1 MANVLNPEP
10 ESITL
15 NTTLEP
21 TTLEPATELEQPPFE
36 STSNPETAEVVEVPA
51 LDADAPTEPVAKA
64 VPVEAAPAEEI
75 APEIVAQ
82 AEPVVEAKAEPVV
95 AAAAEPVVE
104 AKAEPVVAAK
114 AEPVVEAKAE
124 PVVEAKAE
132 PVVAAVAE
140 TAAEIQAAPEA
151 APPATAAAPV
161 ARAKAPEHGL
171 ESMDDFSAALAAF
184 EREQAAEA
192 AAVEAYGDKIV
203 SGTVIKQ
210 TEKHL
215 VVDVGLK
222 SEGLVP
228 LEQVLDHSG
237 AVRFNPGD
245 VIDVV
250 IEREE
255 PEGGYLVSF
264 ERAQRL
270 RIWDTIEK
278 AANDKTPMTGTV
290 ISRVK
295 GGLTVDIGLKAFL
308 PGSQLEIRPVR
319 NLDGYLGQQIEV
331 RVIKLNKKRG
341 NVVVSRKEILEE
353 EQNAKRSTTLE
364 HLGEGA
370 ILTGT
375 VKNLTDYGA
384 FVDLGGIDGLLH
396 ITDMSWGRLTHPR
409 DLVNVGD
416 EIQVKVLKFDKDKQ
430 RVSLGFKQ
438 LTPDPWLDASERY
451 PVGAHVKGRVLS
463 VTDYGAFVELE
474 QGIEG
479 LVHLSEMTWSKR
491 LKHPSKLVKPGD
503 EVETVVL
510 SVNPADR
517 RISLGMK
524 QLLENPWEN
533 LTEKYPTGAVVEGRV
548 RNLTDF
554 GAFIEIEDGIDGLV
568 HVSNLSWTKR
578 VKHPSEIVKKGEK
591 VKAVVLG
598 VEPAEPA
605 SLAGHQAVAARRLGE
620 LLRLA
625 SGGRRGPRQG
635 AADGAIWSLRRDR
648 GGCRGSLPHLRGRR
662 RRRIE
667 AGDGPGARLQDHQDQ
682 RRGEEGGL
690 EPARHRPGG
699 QPHTGR
705 ALQGGYSQA
714 SGLQL
719 HHHARRPDQLAQGR
733 ALSRFPFRHQCTTAA
748 LRGGRCCLDFVFHSF
763 SLCPASTLASAT
775 PGVSFQVKESSTMP
789 RNVDARIPYSAEFQ
803 P

>member
-1 MANVLNPEP
+1 MNPGAALMANVLNPEP

-15 NTTLEP
+15 NSQLETPTLD
-21 TTLEPATELEQPPFE
+21 PATELEQPLHE
-36 STSNPETAEVVEVPA
+36 STSNFENTEALVPSA
-51 LDADAPTEPVAKA
+51 LDADATTEHA
-64 VPVEAAPAEEI
+64 
-75 APEIVAQ
+75 
-82 AEPVVEAKAEPVV
+82 AEPETAEASTAETHV
-95 AAAAEPVVE
+95 AAAPLTDKPAEH
-104 AKAEPVVAAK
+104 A
-114 AEPVVEAKAE
+114 
-124 PVVEAKAE
+124 
-132 PVVAAVAE
+132 
-140 TAAEIQAAPEA
+140 
-151 APPATAAAPV
+151 
-161 ARAKAPEHGL
+161 HD
-171 ESMDDFSAALAAF
+171 SFDDFSAALEAF

-192 AAVEAYGDKIV
+192 AAVEAYGDKVV
-203 SGTVIKQ
+203 SGTVLKQ

-228 LEQVLDHSG
+228 IEQVLDHTG
-237 AVRFNPGD
+237 AVRFQPGE

-255 PEGGYLVSF
+255 PEGGYLVSY
-264 ERAQRL
+264 EKAQRL
-270 RIWDTIEK
+270 RVWDTIEK
-278 AANDKTPMTGTV
+278 AANDKTPVIGTV
-290 ISRVK
+290 VSRVK
-295 GGLTVDIGLKAFL
+295 GGLTVDIGMKAFL

-364 HLGEGA
+364 HLGEDA

-438 LTPDPWLDASERY
+438 LTPDPWLDATERY
-451 PVGAHVKGRVLS
+451 PVGAHVHGRVLS

-503 EVETVVL
+503 EVDTVVL

-524 QLLENPWEN
+524 QLLENPWEH
-533 LTEKYPTGAVVEGRV
+533 LTERYPAGTVVEGRV

-578 VKHPSEIVKKGEK
+578 VKHPSEVVKKGEK

-598 VEPAEPA
+598 VEP
-605 SLAGHQAVAARRLGE
+605 QNRRLSLGIKQLQPDVWE
-620 LLRLA
+620 SFFAQHRVGDVVHGKVLRTA
-625 SGGRRGPRQG
+625 QFG
-635 AADGAIWSLRRDR
+635 AFVEIAEGVEGLCHISEAVGADGSPANLEQGQEHEFKIIKINVEEKKVGLSLRAI
-648 GGCRGSLPHLRGRR
+648 GQ
-662 RRRIE
+662 E
-667 AGDGPGARLQDHQDQ
+667 AS
-682 RRGEEGGL
+682 
-690 EPARHRPGG
+690 
-699 QPHTGR
+699 R
-705 ALQGGYSQA
+705 AQVENYKA
-714 SGLQL
+714 DT
-719 HHHARRPDQLAQGR
+719 HKHP
-733 ALSRFPFRHQCTTAA
+733 
-748 LRGGRCCLDFVFHSF
+748 
-763 SLCPASTLASAT
+763 
-775 PGVSFQVKESSTMP
+775 VSSSTTTLGDLINWKSE
-789 RNVDARIPYSAEFQ
+789 R
-803 P
+803 

>member
-15 NTTLEP
+15 NTELETPTLD
-21 TTLEPATELEQPPFE
+21 PATELEQPLYE
-36 STSNPETAEVVEVPA
+36 STSNLETAEAVEVNL
-51 LDADAPTEPVAKA
+51 LDAE
-64 VPVEAAPAEEI
+64 
-75 APEIVAQ
+75 
-82 AEPVVEAKAEPVV
+82 
-95 AAAAEPVVE
+95 
-104 AKAEPVVAAK
+104 
-114 AEPVVEAKAE
+114 
-124 PVVEAKAE
+124 
-132 PVVAAVAE
+132 
-140 TAAEIQAAPEA
+140 
-151 APPATAAAPV
+151 PPATEPLAELQAETQPAATAVPEPTSQS
-161 ARAKAPEHGL
+161 RAAQSTTAQSNEPA
-171 ESMDDFSAALAAF
+171 DDFSAALEAF

-192 AAVEAYGDKIV
+192 AAVEAYGDKLV
-203 SGTVIKQ
+203 PGTVLKQ

-228 LEQVLDHSG
+228 LEQVVDHTG
-237 AVRFNPGD
+237 AVKFQPGD
-245 VIDVV
+245 IIDVV

-255 PEGGYLVSF
+255 PEGGYLVSY

-270 RIWDTIEK
+270 RVWDTIEK
-278 AANDKTPMTGTV
+278 AANEKTPVMGTV
-290 ISRVK
+290 VSRVK

-341 NVVVSRKEILEE
+341 NVVVSRKELLEE
-353 EQNAKRSTTLE
+353 EQNTKRSSTME

-370 ILTGT
+370 VLTGT

-438 LTPDPWLDASERY
+438 LTPDPWLDAAERY
-451 PVGAHVKGRVLS
+451 PVGARVHGRVLS

-491 LKHPSKLVKPGD
+491 LKHPSKLVKPSD
-503 EVETVVL
+503 EVDTVVL

-524 QLLENPWEN
+524 QLMENPWEN
-533 LTEKYPTGAVVEGRV
+533 LSERYPTGTIVEGRV

-578 VKHPSEIVKKGEK
+578 VKHPSEVVKKGEK

-598 VEPAEPA
+598 VEP
-605 SLAGHQAVAARRLGE
+605 QNRRLSLGIKQLQPDVWE
-620 LLRLA
+620 SFFATHRVGDVVHGKVLRTA
-625 SGGRRGPRQG
+625 QFG
-635 AADGAIWSLRRDR
+635 AFVEIAEGVEGLCHVS
-648 GGCRGSLPHLRGRR
+648 
-662 RRRIE
+662 E
-667 AGDGPGARLQDHQDQ
+667 AGDDVEGHSKLEQGSEHEFKIIKINV
-682 RRGEEGGL
+682 EEKKVGL
-690 EPARHRPGG
+690 SL
-699 QPHTGR
+699 R
-705 ALQGGYSQA
+705 AVSGHEA
-714 SGLQL
+714 S
-719 HHHARRPDQLAQGR
+719 R
-733 ALSRFPFRHQCTTAA
+733 ATVESYKSDTHKHP
-748 LRGGRCCLDFVFHSF
+748 
-763 SLCPASTLASAT
+763 
-775 PGVSFQVKESSTMP
+775 VSSSTTTLGDLINW
-789 RNVDARIPYSAEFQ
+789 RKNER
-803 P
+803 

>member
-1 MANVLNPEP
+1 MAKVVNPEP

-15 NTTLEP
+15 NTELETP
-21 TTLEPATELEQPPFE
+21 TLEPATELEQPSSE
-36 STSNPETAEVVEVPA
+36 STSNPETTEIEVPA
-51 LDADAPTEPVAKA
+51 LDADALTEPVAETA
-64 VPVEAAPAEEI
+64 TVADAAVEATPAAEVETEVSAQPEPVIEATPVAEVPVESTP
-75 APEIVAQ
+75 
-82 AEPVVEAKAEPVV
+82 
-95 AAAAEPVVE
+95 
-104 AKAEPVVAAK
+104 
-114 AEPVVEAKAE
+114 
-124 PVVEAKAE
+124 
-132 PVVAAVAE
+132 
-140 TAAEIQAAPEA
+140 AAEIAVQPEPAA
-151 APPATAAAPV
+151 AAAPV
-161 ARAKAPEHGL
+161 AEVPAKKKPVTPPEHGTESL
-171 ESMDDFSAALAAF
+171 EDFSAALAAF

-215 VVDVGLK
+215 VIDVGLK

-228 LEQVLDHSG
+228 LEQVLDHTG
-237 AVRFNPGD
+237 AVKFQPGD

-270 RIWDTIEK
+270 RVWDTIEK
-278 AANDKTPMTGTV
+278 AANDKTPMMGTV
-290 ISRVK
+290 VSRVK

-364 HLGEGA
+364 HLDESA

-438 LTPDPWLDASERY
+438 LTPDPWLDAAERY
-451 PVGAHVKGRVLS
+451 PVGAHVHGRVLS

-491 LKHPSKLVKPGD
+491 LKHPSKLVKPAD
-503 EVETVVL
+503 EVDTVVL

-524 QLLENPWEN
+524 QLLDNPWEN
-533 LTEKYPTGAVVEGRV
+533 LTEKYPAGTIVEGRV

-598 VEPAEPA
+598 VEP
-605 SLAGHQAVAARRLGE
+605 QNRRLSLGIKQLQPDVWE
-620 LLRLA
+620 SFFAAHRVGDMVHGKVLRTA
-625 SGGRRGPRQG
+625 QFG
-635 AADGAIWSLRRDR
+635 AFVEIAEGVEGLCHIS
-648 GGCRGSLPHLRGRR
+648 
-662 RRRIE
+662 E
-667 AGDGPGARLQDHQDQ
+667 AGDEPGGASKL
-682 RRGEEGGL
+682 ETGL
-690 EPARHRPGG
+690 EHDFKIIKINVEEKKVGLSLRSGSHEPSRPK
-699 QPHTGR
+699 
-705 ALQGGYSQA
+705 SE
-714 SGLQL
+714 
-719 HHHARRPDQLAQGR
+719 HHKSDGHKAESHKAP
-733 ALSRFPFRHQCTTAA
+733 
-748 LRGGRCCLDFVFHSF
+748 
-763 SLCPASTLASAT
+763 
-775 PGVSFQVKESSTMP
+775 VSSSTTTLGDLINWKSE
-789 RNVDARIPYSAEFQ
+789 R
-803 P
+803 

>member
-15 NTTLEP
+15 NTQLEIPTLD
-21 TTLEPATELEQPPFE
+21 PATDIEQPLHE
-36 STSNPETAEVVEVPA
+36 STSNTDHAETSHTVETPA
-51 LDADAPTEPVAKA
+51 LDADATPEP
-64 VPVEAAPAEEI
+64 
-75 APEIVAQ
+75 VAQ
-82 AEPVVEAKAEPVV
+82 AETASH
-95 AAAAEPVVE
+95 AAAAVPE
-104 AKAEPVVAAK
+104 APAAEA
-114 AEPVVEAKAE
+114 
-124 PVVEAKAE
+124 
-132 PVVAAVAE
+132 AE
-140 TAAEIQAAPEA
+140 TSAADLRDLSAPLDG
-151 APPATAAAPV
+151 PPVPAAANTES
-161 ARAKAPEHGL
+161 AESG

-192 AAVEAYGDKIV
+192 AAVEAYGDKLV

-210 TEKHL
+210 TDKFL
-215 VVDVGLK
+215 IVDVAGLK
-222 SEGLVP
+222 SEGMVP
-228 LEQVLDHSG
+228 LDQVVDHTG
-237 AVRFNPGD
+237 AVKFNPGD

-255 PEGGYLVSF
+255 PEGGYLVSY
-264 ERAQRL
+264 EKAQRM
-270 RIWDTIEK
+270 RVWDVIEK
-278 AANDKTPMTGTV
+278 AANDKTPVIGTV
-290 ISRVK
+290 VSRVK

-353 EQNAKRSTTLE
+353 EQTAKRSTTLDQ
-364 HLGEGA
+364 LGEDA
-370 ILTGT
+370 VLTGT

-438 LTPDPWLDASERY
+438 LTPDPWLDATERY

-524 QLLENPWEN
+524 QLLDNPWEN
-533 LTEKYPTGAVVEGRV
+533 LTERYPAGTVVEGRV

-598 VEPAEPA
+598 VEP
-605 SLAGHQAVAARRLGE
+605 QNRRLSLGIKQLQPDVWESFFATHRVGDVVHGKVLRTAQFGAFVEIAEGVEGLCHISEAGE
-620 LLRLA
+620 DA
-625 SGGRRGPRQG
+625 SGASKLETGLEHDFKIIKINVEEKKVGL
-635 AADGAIWSLRRDR
+635 SLRAVSGTEASRAEVQDYKAAEARGDRNDRGDR
-648 GGCRGSLPHLRGRR
+648 GGSHKAPVSSGTTTL
-662 RRRIE
+662 
-667 AGDGPGARLQDHQDQ
+667 GDLINWKSER
-682 RRGEEGGL
+682 
-690 EPARHRPGG
+690 
-699 QPHTGR
+699 
-705 ALQGGYSQA
+705 
-714 SGLQL
+714 
-719 HHHARRPDQLAQGR
+719 
-733 ALSRFPFRHQCTTAA
+733 
-748 LRGGRCCLDFVFHSF
+748 
-763 SLCPASTLASAT
+763 
-775 PGVSFQVKESSTMP
+775 
-789 RNVDARIPYSAEFQ
+789 
-803 P
+803 

>member
-1 MANVLNPEP
+1 MANVLNPET
-10 ESITL
+10 ESTTL
-15 NTTLEP
+15 NT
-21 TTLEPATELEQPPFE
+21 ELETPTLAPAAEQEQPSYE
-36 STSNPETAEVVEVPA
+36 STSNPETPEAITPA
-51 LDADAPTEPVAKA
+51 LDADVTPDPVAEA
-64 VPVEAAPAEEI
+64 PETPVEALAAPVEAAATAPAEQAAAEAPAEEPAD
-75 APEIVAQ
+75 APAVSAH
-82 AEPVVEAKAEPVV
+82 APS
-95 AAAAEPVVE
+95 
-104 AKAEPVVAAK
+104 AAK
-114 AEPVVEAKAE
+114 AHE
-124 PVVEAKAE
+124 
-132 PVVAAVAE
+132 
-140 TAAEIQAAPEA
+140 
-151 APPATAAAPV
+151 
-161 ARAKAPEHGL
+161 GGG
-171 ESMDDFSAALAAF
+171 ESMEDFSAALEAF

-192 AAVEAYGDKIV
+192 AAVEAYGDKVV
-203 SGTVIKQ
+203 SGTVLKQ

-228 LEQVLDHSG
+228 LEQVLDHTG
-237 AVRFNPGD
+237 AVKFNPGD

-264 ERAQRL
+264 EKAQRL
-270 RIWDTIEK
+270 RVWDTIEK
-278 AANDKTPMTGTV
+278 AANDKTPVLGTIV
-290 ISRVK
+290 SRVK
-295 GGLTVDIGLKAFL
+295 GGLTVDIGMKAFL

-353 EQNAKRSTTLE
+353 EQTSKRSHTMDL
-364 HLGEGA
+364 LGEDA
-370 ILTGT
+370 VLTGT

-438 LTPDPWLDASERY
+438 LTPDPWLDATERY

-524 QLLENPWEN
+524 QLLENPWEH
-533 LTEKYPTGAVVEGRV
+533 LTERYPAGTIVEGRV

-598 VEPAEPA
+598 VEP
-605 SLAGHQAVAARRLGE
+605 QNRRLSLGIKQLQPDVWE
-620 LLRLA
+620 TFFGSHRVGDVVHGKVLRTAQFGAFVEIAEGVEGLCHISEA
-625 SGGRRGPRQG
+625 VSDDGHPAKMDQG
-635 AADGAIWSLRRDR
+635 DEHEFKIIKINVEEKKVGLSLR
-648 GGCRGSLPHLRGRR
+648 STAH
-662 RRRIE
+662 E
-667 AGDGPGARLQDHQDQ
+667 ATRQTVEHYK
-682 RRGEEGGL
+682 E
-690 EPARHRPGG
+690 
-699 QPHTGR
+699 
-705 ALQGGYSQA
+705 
-714 SGLQL
+714 
-719 HHHARRPDQLAQGR
+719 HAHKAP
-733 ALSRFPFRHQCTTAA
+733 
-748 LRGGRCCLDFVFHSF
+748 
-763 SLCPASTLASAT
+763 
-775 PGVSFQVKESSTMP
+775 VSSSTTTLGDLIQW
-789 RNVDARIPYSAEFQ
+789 RKTEKQ
-803 P
+803 

>member
-15 NTTLEP
+15 NTELETPTLD
-21 TTLEPATELEQPPFE
+21 PATELEQPSSE
-36 STSNPETAEVVEVPA
+36 STSNPETAETPLSFA
-51 LDADAPTEPVAKA
+51 MDADAPTEPVA
-64 VPVEAAPAEEI
+64 
-75 APEIVAQ
+75 Q
-82 AEPVVEAKAEPVV
+82 AEPVVTTESAPTQSVATVDEPAEPAVQ
-95 AAAAEPVVE
+95 AEPATNSE
-104 AKAEPVVAAK
+104 A
-114 AEPVVEAKAE
+114 
-124 PVVEAKAE
+124 
-132 PVVAAVAE
+132 
-140 TAAEIQAAPEA
+140 QAAPASEA
-151 APPATAAAPV
+151 APAAEAPK
-161 ARAKAPEHGL
+161 KAPHAEHGL
-171 ESMDDFSAALAAF
+171 ESMDDFSAALEAF

-192 AAVEAYGDKIV
+192 AAVEAYGDKVV
-203 SGTVIKQ
+203 SGTVLKQ

-215 VVDVGLK
+215 VIDVGLK

-228 LEQVLDHSG
+228 IEQVLDHTG
-237 AVRFNPGD
+237 AVKFQPGD

-255 PEGGYLVSF
+255 PEGGYLVSY
-264 ERAQRL
+264 EKAQRL
-270 RIWDTIEK
+270 RVWDTIEK
-278 AANDKTPMTGTV
+278 AANDKTPVIGTV
-290 ISRVK
+290 VSRVK
-295 GGLTVDIGLKAFL
+295 GGLTVDIGMKAFL

-370 ILTGT
+370 VLTGT

-451 PVGAHVKGRVLS
+451 PVGAHVHGRVLS

-503 EVETVVL
+503 EVDTVVL

-533 LTEKYPTGAVVEGRV
+533 LTERYPAGTVVEGRV

-598 VEPAEPA
+598 VEP
-605 SLAGHQAVAARRLGE
+605 QNRRLSLGIKQLQPDVWE
-620 LLRLA
+620 SFFAAHRVGDVVHGKVLRTAQFGAFVEIAEGVEGLCHISEA
-625 SGGRRGPRQG
+625 VMDDGTAVKLEQG
-635 AADGAIWSLRRDR
+635 QEHEFKIIKINVEEKKVGLSLRSI
-648 GGCRGSLPHLRGRR
+648 GH
-662 RRRIE
+662 E
-667 AGDGPGARLQDHQDQ
+667 AS
-682 RRGEEGGL
+682 
-690 EPARHRPGG
+690 
-699 QPHTGR
+699 R
-705 ALQGGYSQA
+705 AVVENYKA
-714 SGLQL
+714 DT
-719 HHHARRPDQLAQGR
+719 HKHP
-733 ALSRFPFRHQCTTAA
+733 
-748 LRGGRCCLDFVFHSF
+748 
-763 SLCPASTLASAT
+763 
-775 PGVSFQVKESSTMP
+775 VSSSTTTLGDLLNW
-789 RNVDARIPYSAEFQ
+789 RKNER
-803 P
+803 

>member
-1 MANVLNPEP
+1 MANVLNPET
-10 ESITL
+10 ESTTL
-15 NTTLEP
+15 NTELESP
-21 TTLEPATELEQPPFE
+21 VLEPATEQVQPLPE
-36 STSNPETAEVVEVPA
+36 STSNTETAATVVVPA
-51 LDADAPTEPVAKA
+51 LDADAPTQAVAEAAPVAQA
-64 VPVEAAPAEEI
+64 TVEAAPAAVVATEVS
-75 APEIVAQ
+75 AP
-82 AEPVVEAKAEPVV
+82 AKA
-95 AAAAEPVVE
+95 AHAD
-104 AKAEPVVAAK
+104 
-114 AEPVVEAKAE
+114 
-124 PVVEAKAE
+124 
-132 PVVAAVAE
+132 
-140 TAAEIQAAPEA
+140 
-151 APPATAAAPV
+151 
-161 ARAKAPEHGL
+161 HL
-171 ESMDDFSAALAAF
+171 ESMDDFSAALEAF

-203 SGTVIKQ
+203 TGTVIKQ

-215 VVDVGLK
+215 VIDVGLK

-228 LEQVLDHSG
+228 LEQVTDHTG
-237 AVRFNPGD
+237 AVKFQPGES
-245 VIDVV
+245 IDVV

-255 PEGGYLVSF
+255 PEGGYLASY

-270 RIWDTIEK
+270 RVWDTIEK
-278 AANDKTPMTGTV
+278 AAADKTPVMGTV
-290 ISRVK
+290 VSRVK
-295 GGLTVDIGLKAFL
+295 GGVTVDIGLKAFL

-364 HLGEGA
+364 QLGEGA
-370 ILTGT
+370 VLTGT

-438 LTPDPWLDASERY
+438 LTPDPWLDATERY

-533 LTEKYPTGAVVEGRV
+533 LTDKYPAGTIVEGRV

-578 VKHPSEIVKKGEK
+578 VKHPSEVVKKGEK

-598 VEPAEPA
+598 VEP
-605 SLAGHQAVAARRLGE
+605 QNRRLSLGIKQLQPDVWE
-620 LLRLA
+620 SFFAAHRVGDVVHGKVLRTA
-625 SGGRRGPRQG
+625 QFG
-635 AADGAIWSLRRDR
+635 AFVEIAEGVEGLCHIS
-648 GGCRGSLPHLRGRR
+648 
-662 RRRIE
+662 E
-667 AGDGPGARLQDHQDQ
+667 AGDEPGQPSKL
-682 RRGEEGGL
+682 ETGL
-690 EPARHRPGG
+690 EHDFKIIKINVEEKKVGLSLRTVGHEAS
-699 QPHTGR
+699 R
-705 ALQGGYSQA
+705 AQVESYKKEA
-714 SGLQL
+714 
-719 HHHARRPDQLAQGR
+719 HKAP
-733 ALSRFPFRHQCTTAA
+733 
-748 LRGGRCCLDFVFHSF
+748 
-763 SLCPASTLASAT
+763 
-775 PGVSFQVKESSTMP
+775 VSSSTTTLGDLINWKSE
-789 RNVDARIPYSAEFQ
+789 R
-803 P
+803 